1 MRVGVRVRDRRVV
14 RAVGI
19 EAQLAELDG
28 DGGLEE
34 QGVDERAGGP
44 DAAHAAAGALL
55 LAMNLPISG
64 YAWLLM
70 LVSNGAWIT
79 YALVNRI
86 GSILF
91 MQVIYTIT
99 SIVGIYRWLM

>member
-1 MRVGVRVRDRRVV
+1 MVAEWTGSLVG
-14 RAVGI
+14 
-19 EAQLAELDG
+19 
-28 DGGLEE
+28 
-34 QGVDERAGGP
+34 
-44 DAAHAAAGALL
+44 AAGALL